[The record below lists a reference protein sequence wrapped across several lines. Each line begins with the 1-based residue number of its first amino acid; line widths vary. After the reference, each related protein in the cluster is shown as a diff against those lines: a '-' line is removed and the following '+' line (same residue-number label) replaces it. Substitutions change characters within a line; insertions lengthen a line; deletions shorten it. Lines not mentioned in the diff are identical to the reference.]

1 MSKFQ
6 KFFFL
11 RNPCFITLMLEQH
24 NSSMSVAWY
33 FDANNSVAISGYE
46 CIKKIQACAGFEP
59 MTSVIPMQCST
70 ITELTNQLGAGHY
83 VGS

>member
-1 MSKFQ
+1 
-6 KFFFL
+6 
-11 RNPCFITLMLEQH
+11 MLEQH
-24 NSSMSVAWY
+24 NSSMLVAWY
-33 FDANNSVAISGYE
+33 FDVNNSVAISYYE
-46 CIKKIQACAGFEP
+46 CMKKIQACAGFEP

>member
-1 MSKFQ
+1 
-6 KFFFL
+6 
-11 RNPCFITLMLEQH
+11 MLEQR

-46 CIKKIQACAGFEP
+46 CIKKIQACAGFKP
-59 MTSVIPMQCST
+59 MTSAIPMQCST

>member
-1 MSKFQ
+1 
-6 KFFFL
+6 
-11 RNPCFITLMLEQH
+11 MLEQH

-59 MTSVIPMQCST
+59 MTSATPCNAVVY
-70 ITELTNQLGAGHY
+70 H
-83 VGS
+83 

>member
-1 MSKFQ
+1 
-6 KFFFL
+6 
-11 RNPCFITLMLEQH
+11 MLEQH

-33 FDANNSVAISGYE
+33 FDANNSVAISSYG

-59 MTSVIPMQCST
+59 MTSAIPMQCST
-70 ITELTNQLGAGHY
+70 INELTNQLGAGHY